1 MVHLDRRACPG
12 SSHLD
17 RIAGSHR
24 AMISNEPKEKRLMKL
39 RRILTTPILVL
50 LACPAFG
57 LQANRGNAEATVN
70 GKQVSISYG
79 RPSLK
84 GRDILS
90 MVPVGGVWRL
100 GANQATEITS
110 AGDLN
115 VNGTSLK
122 AGKYSL
128 WLKKIG
134 DNSWALEFHP
144 KTGVWGMPE
153 LKEGYVAELPLKLQT
168 ASDSAEQLTITLK
181 PNGGNAG
188 IDIHWGTAELTGSFG
203 VK

>member
-1 MVHLDRRACPG
+1 MVV
-12 SSHLD
+12 
-17 RIAGSHR
+17 I
-24 AMISNEPKEKRLMKL
+24 
-39 RRILTTPILVL
+39 PIVFL
-50 LACPAFG
+50 LACPVFG
-57 LQANRGNAEATVN
+57 LQANRGTAEATVN

-90 MVPVGGVWRL
+90 LMPVGKVWRL

-110 AGDLN
+110 AGDLS
-115 VNGTSLK
+115 VNGSSLK

-128 WLKKIG
+128 WLKKTG

-153 LKEGYVAELPLKLQT
+153 LTEGYVAELPLKMQT

-181 PNGGNAG
+181 ADGGNAG

>member
-1 MVHLDRRACPG
+1 
-12 SSHLD
+12 
-17 RIAGSHR
+17 
-24 AMISNEPKEKRLMKL
+24 MKL
-39 RRILTTPILVL
+39 RRLVVIPILVL

-57 LQANRGNAEATVN
+57 LQANRGTAEATVN

-90 MVPVGGVWRL
+90 MIPVGRVWRL

-110 AGDLN
+110 AGDMSI
-115 VNGTSLK
+115 NGTSLK

-128 WLKKIG
+128 WLKKTG
-134 DNSWALEFHP
+134 DSAWALAFHP
-144 KTGVWGMPE
+144 KTGIWGMPE
-153 LKEGYVAELPLKLQT
+153 MTEGYVAELPLKLGT

-181 PNGGNAG
+181 ANGGNAD
-188 IDIHWGTAELTGSFG
+188 INIHWGTAELTGSFG

>member
-1 MVHLDRRACPG
+1 
-12 SSHLD
+12 
-17 RIAGSHR
+17 
-24 AMISNEPKEKRLMKL
+24 MKL

-57 LQANRGNAEATVN
+57 LQANRGTAEATVN

-90 MVPVGGVWRL
+90 LMPVGRVWRL
-100 GANQATEITS
+100 GSNQATEITT
-110 AGDLN
+110 AGDLS
-115 VNGTSLK
+115 VNGTAVK
-122 AGKYSL
+122 AGKYTL
-128 WLKKIG
+128 WLKKTG
-134 DNSWALEFHP
+134 ESSWVLAFHP

-153 LKEGYVAELPLKLQT
+153 LTEGYIAELPLKMGT
-168 ASDSAEQLTITLK
+168 ASEPAELLTITLK
-181 PNGGNAG
+181 ADGKNAG

>member
-1 MVHLDRRACPG
+1 
-12 SSHLD
+12 
-17 RIAGSHR
+17 
-24 AMISNEPKEKRLMKL
+24 MKL
-39 RRILTTPILVL
+39 RRLIVIPILVL

-90 MVPVGGVWRL
+90 MIPVGGVWRL

-110 AGDLN
+110 AGDLS

-128 WLKKIG
+128 WLKKTG

-168 ASDSAEQLTITLK
+168 GSDSAEQLTITLK
-181 PNGGNAG
+181 ANGGNAG
-188 IDIHWGTAELTGSFG
+188 IDIHWGTAELTGSIG

>member
-1 MVHLDRRACPG
+1 
-12 SSHLD
+12 
-17 RIAGSHR
+17 
-24 AMISNEPKEKRLMKL
+24 MKL
-39 RRILTTPILVL
+39 RRLVVLPILAL

-57 LQANRGNAEATVN
+57 LQANRGTAEATVN

-90 MVPVGGVWRL
+90 MIPVGKVWRL

-110 AGDLN
+110 AGDMSIS
-115 VNGTSLK
+115 GTSLK

-128 WLKKIG
+128 WLKKTG
-134 DNSWALEFHP
+134 DNAWALEFHP

-153 LKEGYVAELPLKLQT
+153 LTEGYVAELPLKLGT

-181 PNGGNAG
+181 ANGGNAD
-188 IDIHWGTAELTGSFG
+188 IDIHWGTAELTGSIG